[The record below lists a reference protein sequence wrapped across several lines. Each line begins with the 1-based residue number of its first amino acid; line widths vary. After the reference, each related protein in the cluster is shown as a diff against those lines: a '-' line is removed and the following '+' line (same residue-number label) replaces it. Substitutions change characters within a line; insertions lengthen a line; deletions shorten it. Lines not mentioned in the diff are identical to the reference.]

1 MSEGPRRILVADADE
16 GTRTQV
22 RLTLAGELYDVVEAG
37 DTEAAIRHIAAL
49 LPDLVL
55 LDLGLPGAGG
65 LRLTRSL
72 KAQPETRPA
81 VVVLL
86 YDRADGIDDQAT
98 AQAGVDALLAKP
110 FTSLGLLAKVDTLL
124 DRGAELGRGA
134 ADARRSVPEGPD
146 SP

>member
-1 MSEGPRRILVADADE
+1 MSDEGPRRILVADADA
-16 GTRTQV
+16 GTRTQA
-22 RLTLAGELYDVVEAG
+22 RLTLAGELYDVVEAP
-37 DTEAAIRHIAAL
+37 DTDTAIRHIAAL

-86 YDRADGIDDQAT
+86 YDRAEGIDDEDAT
-98 AQAGVDALLAKP
+98 SAGVDALLAKP
-110 FTSLGLLAKVDTLL
+110 FTSLGLLAKIDGLL
-124 DRGAELGRGA
+124 GAGA
-134 ADARRSVPEGPD
+134 TDARRSVPEEPG

>member
-1 MSEGPRRILVADADE
+1 MSDEGPRRILVADADE

-22 RLTLAGELYDVVEAG
+22 RLTLTGDLYDVVEAA

-86 YDRADGIDDQAT
+86 YDRVDGVDDDEAED
-98 AQAGVDALLAKP
+98 AGVDAVLAKP
-110 FTSLGLLAKVDTLL
+110 FTSLGLLAKVDALF
-124 DRGAELGRGA
+124 GRGA
-134 ADARRSVPEGPD
+134 TDARPASSEGPG